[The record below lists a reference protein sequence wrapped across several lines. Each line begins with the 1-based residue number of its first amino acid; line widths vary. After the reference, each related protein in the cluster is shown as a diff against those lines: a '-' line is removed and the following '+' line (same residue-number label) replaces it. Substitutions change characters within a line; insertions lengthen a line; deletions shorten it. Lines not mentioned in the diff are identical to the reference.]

1 MYGNYSYNP
10 YVNYQPAQMMQPQPQ
25 PMQSEQKRT
34 NADFIYVN
42 GINQVRE
49 HIVQPNQSL
58 YFMDNNAPVFYIKIA
73 DSFGTTQLKS
83 YRFEEI
89 NPDSEEKAAENAISR
104 EEFENLKIEIENLK
118 KNLKSQ
124 TTTSLIELPKG
135 VKK

>member
-1 MYGNYSYNP
+1 MYGNYNYNP
-10 YVNYQPAQMMQPQPQ
+10 YVSYQPAQMMQPQPQ

-58 YFMDNNAPVFYIKIA
+58 YFMDNNAPIFYIKIA

-89 NPDSEEKAAENAISR
+89 NPDSEEKIAENTISR